1 MAIAPP
7 ITVIQ
12 QSFEGIG
19 GRAIGGGAGS
29 VTALT
34 AAQIRAIAD
43 LSGYVPYTGATT
55 TLDLGTNALT
65 VGAVTASGT
74 LTMGTTK
81 IQSLNAGRIDLSYT
95 LGAVGMVLD
104 GYFNGG
110 YIRVASGHHFSWTQH
125 LHAES
130 APDTSLS
137 RQSAGIVQIGVGP
150 GNASGSLACSA
161 ITASSTL
168 TLQNSTTA
176 VIAEFSKTY
185 TSATS
190 REYLQVGY
198 NATAATYDLAS
209 KVGSAGG
216 VNQPIRLGHYAADG
230 TTFSG
235 LSVAT
240 NGAVTFIAATTAKA
254 SLNIPSGVAPT
265 TPTNGDVWSNGS
277 DILVRLGGVTYTLT
291 KA

>member
-1 MAIAPP
+1 
-7 ITVIQ
+7 
-12 QSFEGIG
+12 
-19 GRAIGGGAGS
+19 
-29 VTALT
+29 
-34 AAQIRAIAD
+34 
-43 LSGYVPYTGATT
+43 
-55 TLDLGTNALT
+55 
-65 VGAVTASGT
+65 VTASGT

-95 LGAVGMVLD
+95 LGAVGIVLD

-125 LHAES
+125 SHAES